1 MNVKIT
7 DNGLLIEDLLI
18 NDPETVKYY
27 QQQENLVDE
36 VSLAI
41 KIGTIMLEKANV
53 VAQSDYLEKRITE
66 IVVEVEKQT
75 NNLMQSLEA
84 NIRKTFDPD
93 ETDSAMMTIKQ
104 IFDTHLEPLR
114 LMQKSIQEKQGELE
128 KSFNPDNND
137 GYAGKIVKTFQELET
152 RFNAMFDP
160 EQKTSF
166 PSWLETQFGDLIGK
180 KIAKQMT
187 DIQDSIRHELQQIRE
202 DLIVKQAVAKS
213 KSFQIGEDFQERVYE
228 QLQEIARVQGDVVS
242 DTSTIIGEIHG
253 SKKGDIAYDFQG
265 DIKQRIFFEC
275 KNVKKTETFKEV
287 SEYMKEAMENRK
299 ANFGIYLVESE
310 EKLHKQF
317 TPWQVYYEQRF
328 IATSFNLLEMSLRVA
343 KLLVGITNSN
353 ALESIDA
360 SAIKIQLDNLNEEVK
375 RSKSVKTKLNVIKK
389 YVNELQ
395 TLDDERCEHIKEAII
410 AITNELSKAY
420 SLTSA

>member
-7 DNGLLIEDLLI
+7 DEGLLIEDLLI
-18 NDPETVKYY
+18 NDPETIEYY
-27 QQQENLVDE
+27 QQQINLANE
-36 VSLAI
+36 VSFAI
-41 KIGTIMLEKANV
+41 KIGTMMLAKANM

-66 IVVEVEKQT
+66 IVVEVDKKT
-75 NNLMQSLEA
+75 NNLMQSLEM

-93 ETDSAMMTIKQ
+93 ETDSAMMTIKNL
-104 IFDTHLEPLR
+104 FDTHLEPLR
-114 LMQKSIQEKQGELE
+114 FMQKSIQEKQGELE
-128 KSFNPDNND
+128 KSFNPDNNH

-152 RFNAMFDP
+152 RFKAMFDP

-166 PSWLETQFGDLIGK
+166 PSWLETQFGDLISK

-202 DLIVKQAVAKS
+202 DLVAKQAVAES
-213 KSFQIGEDFQERVYE
+213 KSFQIGEDFQKRVYE
-228 QLQEIARVQGDVVS
+228 KLQEIARVQGDVVL
-242 DTSTIIGEIHG
+242 DTSTTIGEIHR
-253 SKKGDIAYDFQG
+253 SKKGDIAYDIEG
-265 DIKQRIFFEC
+265 STKQRIFFEC
-275 KNVKKTETFKEV
+275 KNVKEAETFKKV

-310 EKLHKQF
+310 ESLHKQF

-353 ALESIDA
+353 ALESIDV
-360 SAIKIQLDNLNEEVK
+360 SAIKIQLANLTEEVK
-375 RSKSVKTKLNVIKK
+375 RSKSVKSKLNGIKK

-395 TLDDERCEHIKEAII
+395 ALDDERCEHINEAIR